1 MDMITLKNVVV
12 LKGDIPFLNGASLTI
27 SDGITFCYGGVGCGK
42 TTLCET
48 VMGITEIVKGT
59 VEKHCKTAIVA
70 RNTDLLSQ
78 LTLTQNIKMLL
89 DLHDSKTG
97 AFEILKMF
105 DLDQVSGA
113 RFTKLT
119 PLQKALAKLAC
130 AVASDAELIICDD
143 LEAGLNTQD
152 KHKLYNNSMLMLR
165 REHGY
170 SFLIVSGDNNAANIA
185 DKQYKLS
192 DGKITEVRI

>member
-1 MDMITLKNVVV
+1 MDMITLKSVVV
-12 LKGDIPFLNGASLTI
+12 LQDNVPVLNGASLTI
-27 SDGITFCYGGVGCGK
+27 LDGITFCYGGVGCGK

-48 VMGITEIVKGT
+48 VMGIIKVVKGT
-59 VEKHCKTAIVA
+59 VENHCKTAIA
-70 RNTDLLSQ
+70 AKEADLLSQ

-89 DLHDSKTG
+89 DLQRSKKG
-97 AFEILKMF
+97 ALEILKIF
-105 DLDQVSGA
+105 GLDQVSGA
-113 RFTKLT
+113 RFIKLT
-119 PLQKALAKLAC
+119 LLQKALSKLAC

-143 LEAGLNTQD
+143 IEAGLNTQD
-152 KHKLYNNSMLMLR
+152 KQKLYNSMLMLK

-170 SFLIVSGDNNAANIA
+170 SFLIVSGDNDASNIA

>member
-1 MDMITLKNVVV
+1 MDMITLKNAVV
-12 LKGDIPFLNGASLTI
+12 LHGDVPVLNGASLTI
-27 SDGITFCYGGVGCGK
+27 LDGITFCHADVGGGK

-48 VMGITEIVKGT
+48 VMGITEVVKGT
-59 VEKHCKTAIVA
+59 VEKYCKTAIAA
-70 RNTDLLSQ
+70 READLLSQ
-78 LTLTQNIKMLL
+78 LTLAQNIKMLL
-89 DLHDSKTG
+89 DLQSSKKG
-97 AFEILKMF
+97 ALEILKIF
-105 DLDQVSGA
+105 GLDQVSGA

-152 KHKLYNNSMLMLR
+152 KHKLYNSMLMLR

-170 SFLIVSGDNNAANIA
+170 SFLIVSGDNHAANIA

-192 DGKITEVRI
+192 DGKITEVCI

>member
-1 MDMITLKNVVV
+1 MDMITLKNAVV
-12 LKGDIPFLNGASLTI
+12 LHGDIPVLNAASLTI

-48 VMGITEIVKGT
+48 VMGITEVVKGT
-59 VEKHCKTAIVA
+59 VEKYYKTAIAA
-70 RNTDLLSQ
+70 READLLSQ
-78 LTLTQNIKMLL
+78 LTLAQNIKMLL
-89 DLHDSKTG
+89 DLQSSKKG
-97 AFEILKMF
+97 ALEILKTF
-105 DLDQVSGA
+105 GLDQVSGA

-152 KHKLYNNSMLMLR
+152 KHKLYNSMLMLR

-170 SFLIVSGDNNAANIA
+170 SFLIVSGDNHAANIE

>member
-1 MDMITLKNVVV
+1 MDMITLKSVVV
-12 LKGDIPFLNGASLTI
+12 LHGDVPVLNGASLTI

-48 VMGITEIVKGT
+48 VMGIIKVVKGT
-59 VEKHCKTAIVA
+59 VEKYCKTAIA
-70 RNTDLLSQ
+70 AKEADLLSQ
-78 LTLTQNIKMLL
+78 LTLTKNIKMLL
-89 DLHDSKTG
+89 NLQSSKKG
-97 AFEILKMF
+97 ALEILKMF
-105 DLDQVSGA
+105 GLDQVSGA
-113 RFTKLT
+113 RFIKLT

-143 LEAGLNTQD
+143 IEAGLNTQD
-152 KHKLYNNSMLMLR
+152 KQKLYNSMLMLK

-170 SFLIVSGDNNAANIA
+170 SFLVVSGDNDASDIA
-185 DKQYKLS
+185 DKQYRLS